1 MLRRNSAQKEIIGE
15 VLVRL
20 DHPTAAEVYE
30 EVRKDRPQI
39 SLGTVYRNL
48 SLMAEEGELLRLS
61 FPEAPDR
68 FDPNA
73 HEHYHASCVCCGR
86 IFDTDHSLPE
96 ELIGE
101 IDRAVEGCTGVKVKS
116 RVMIFRGICAVCRS
130 AEGERL

>member
-1 MLRRNSAQKEIIGE
+1 MLRRHSAQKEMIGE
-15 VLVRL
+15 VLARL
-20 DHPTAAEVYE
+20 DHPTAIELYE

-48 SLMAEEGELLRLS
+48 NLMAEEGELLRLS

-73 HEHYHASCVCCGR
+73 HEHYHAVCVSCGR
-86 IFDTDHSLPE
+86 IFDTDCTLPA

-101 IDRAVEGCTGVKVKS
+101 VDRAVESCTGVEVKS
-116 RVMIFRGICAVCRS
+116 RVMIFKGVCAACRQ
-130 AEGERL
+130 AGGCE